1 MRCVTPAKDAPA
13 PLDARRPERTD
24 GRPAP
29 ELRATATAP
38 VSASHDALGGSPLDP
53 RLTFASFVIGRSN
66 TLAHAAARQ
75 VAEGRRGDRVMFN
88 PLYIHAGVGLGK
100 THLLQ
105 AVTWAGNSGSERKV
119 LYLTAEKFMYGFV
132 AALKTQTAL
141 AFKEALRGIDVLVI
155 DDLQFLQGK
164 STQAEFCHT
173 LNALID
179 AGRQVVIAADRP
191 PSDLESLDDRVR
203 SRLAGGLVVEM
214 GSLGEELRL
223 GILKSRVAAARAHHA
238 TFDVPAPV
246 LDYLARTITH
256 NGRDLEGAVNRLL
269 AHSKLNAQPV
279 TLEMAERE
287 VRDLIRPQEPKRI
300 KIEDIQRVVARQYN
314 VSRSDLL
321 SSRRTANVVR
331 PRQVAMYLAKTLTLR
346 SLPEIGRRFGGR
358 DHTTVLHAVR
368 KIEALVAKDVA
379 LVRRG
384 RSRSSASCRSNARTG
399 SSPPCGTGWPVAAA
413 ADRGAAGHF
422 CRKRGERPR
431 RFPCAGGHPRHLA
444 VPPRVWS
451 NPASI
456 RLFGFQMPRRCLSGR
471 PAFPS
476 LGSGGYCNEGHGR
489 TRATAE
495 IAGPRPSRGRAPQHH
510 SDPRQ
515 RAVPRRKRPAV
526 AESHRPRPRGDRNA
540 GGGNRDRRLDHRAG
554 AHVLRHRAQTA
565 RRLADRAGRRRR
577 PRGAGDPRRPL
588 ALHAADP
595 AGKRFP
601 GSRRRRHD
609 AFVHAGRRRPE
620 AADRPHAVRDLDR
633 RDALLPQR
641 HLSARAGTRQ
651 GRDPARGRDRRPSA
665 GAGRSA
671 VAEGRGRHAGRDRAA
686 QDRRRSAAADRGQ

>member
-1 MRCVTPAKDAPA
+1 MSEIEQDRWSRVKGRLRSTVGEDVYSSWFARMDLESVQPESVHLSVPTRFLKSWIQAHYADRVLTCWQAEMPEVHRVDLTVRSAMRCAAPAKEVPA
-13 PLDARRPERTD
+13 PVEARRYD
-24 GRPAP
+24 GRAAP

-53 RLTFASFVIGRSN
+53 RLTFGSFVVGRSN

-75 VAEGRRGDRVMFN
+75 VAEGRRGDSVMFN

-105 AVTWAGNSGSERKV
+105 AVTWAGNSGTERKV

-132 AALKTQTAL
+132 AALKSQTAL

-155 DDLQFLQGK
+155 DDMQFLQGK
-164 STQAEFCHT
+164 TTQAEFCHT

-191 PSDLESLDDRVR
+191 PSDLESLDERVR

-223 GILKSRVAAARAHHA
+223 GILKSRVAAARAHHSS
-238 TFDVPAPV
+238 FDVPAPV

-269 AHSKLNAQPV
+269 AHSKLNATPV

-287 VRDLIRPQEPKRI
+287 VRDLVRPQEPKRI

-368 KIEALVAKDVA
+368 KIEALVTKDAA
-379 LVRRG
+379 LSDEVELL
-384 RSRSSASCRSNARTG
+384 
-399 SSPPCGTGWPVAAA
+399 
-413 ADRGAAGHF
+413 
-422 CRKRGERPR
+422 KRQLQE
-431 RFPCAGGHPRHLA
+431 
-444 VPPRVWS
+444 
-451 NPASI
+451 
-456 RLFGFQMPRRCLSGR
+456 
-471 PAFPS
+471 
-476 LGSGGYCNEGHGR
+476 
-489 TRATAE
+489 
-495 IAGPRPSRGRAPQHH
+495 
-510 SDPRQ
+510 
-515 RAVPRRKRPAV
+515 
-526 AESHRPRPRGDRNA
+526 
-540 GGGNRDRRLDHRAG
+540 
-554 AHVLRHRAQTA
+554 
-565 RRLADRAGRRRR
+565 
-577 PRGAGDPRRPL
+577 
-588 ALHAADP
+588 
-595 AGKRFP
+595 
-601 GSRRRRHD
+601 
-609 AFVHAGRRRPE
+609 
-620 AADRPHAVRDLDR
+620 
-633 RDALLPQR
+633 
-641 HLSARAGTRQ
+641 
-651 GRDPARGRDRRPSA
+651 
-665 GAGRSA
+665 
-671 VAEGRGRHAGRDRAA
+671 
-686 QDRRRSAAADRGQ
+686 

>member
-1 MRCVTPAKDAPA
+1 MALINATLSLKRSFLTMNTSEQDRWSRVKGRLRSSVGEDVYTSWFARMDLESVHDESVHLSVPTRFLKSWIQAHYADRVLTCWQAEMPEVHRIDLTVRSAVRPVAQTKEAPA
-13 PLDARRPERTD
+13 PVETRRA
-24 GRPAP
+24 PAP
-29 ELRATATAP
+29 ELRSTATVP
-38 VSASHDALGGSPLDP
+38 VSANHDALGGSPLDP
-53 RLTFASFVIGRSN
+53 RLTFASFVVGRSN

-75 VAEGRRGDRVMFN
+75 IAEGRRGDAVMFN

-105 AVTWAGNSGSERKV
+105 AVTWAGNSGGERKV

-223 GILKSRVAAARAHHA
+223 GILKSRVAAARVHHA
-238 TFDVPAPV
+238 SFDVPEEV

-256 NGRDLEGAVNRLL
+256 NGRDLEGAINRLL
-269 AHSKLNAQPV
+269 AHSKLNNQPV

-368 KIEALVAKDVA
+368 KIEALVAKDTTLSEEVES
-379 LVRRG
+379 L
-384 RSRSSASCRSNARTG
+384 
-399 SSPPCGTGWPVAAA
+399 
-413 ADRGAAGHF
+413 
-422 CRKRGERPR
+422 KRQLQE
-431 RFPCAGGHPRHLA
+431 
-444 VPPRVWS
+444 
-451 NPASI
+451 
-456 RLFGFQMPRRCLSGR
+456 
-471 PAFPS
+471 
-476 LGSGGYCNEGHGR
+476 
-489 TRATAE
+489 
-495 IAGPRPSRGRAPQHH
+495 
-510 SDPRQ
+510 
-515 RAVPRRKRPAV
+515 
-526 AESHRPRPRGDRNA
+526 
-540 GGGNRDRRLDHRAG
+540 
-554 AHVLRHRAQTA
+554 
-565 RRLADRAGRRRR
+565 
-577 PRGAGDPRRPL
+577 
-588 ALHAADP
+588 
-595 AGKRFP
+595 
-601 GSRRRRHD
+601 
-609 AFVHAGRRRPE
+609 
-620 AADRPHAVRDLDR
+620 
-633 RDALLPQR
+633 
-641 HLSARAGTRQ
+641 
-651 GRDPARGRDRRPSA
+651 
-665 GAGRSA
+665 
-671 VAEGRGRHAGRDRAA
+671 
-686 QDRRRSAAADRGQ
+686 